1 MVAESKTIIY
11 QDFSEMIGNTPL
23 IRLRRASEL
32 TGCEI
37 LGKAEFLNPGGSV
50 KDRTALGMILQAE
63 TEGRLQT
70 GGLIVEGSGGNT
82 GISLALIGRARGYRT
97 LIVVPENQAQ
107 EKKDLLRLCGAQV
120 KEAPV
125 VPYRDPQNY
134 VRQSAQIAQTLA
146 KTAQNSVLWTNQW
159 DNTAN
164 REYHRQTTGP
174 ELWAQCQPDGF
185 ICSVGTGGSLA
196 GIGAY
201 LKGRDQNIAIGLADP
216 GGSALACY
224 IQQGRLQAEGSSII
238 EGIGQTRITGNID
251 GMQIDLAY
259 SIKDQEALPILFGLL
274 HEEGL
279 CLGGSSAI
287 NVAGAIR
294 MAQDLGSG
302 KTIVTLLC
310 DSGTRYSSRLF
321 NPTFLQAHHLPVPT
335 WL

>member
-1 MVAESKTIIY
+1 MVSESQAIIC
-11 QDFSEMIGNTPL
+11 QDFSEVVGNTPL
-23 IRLRRASEL
+23 IRLRQASAL

-50 KDRTALGMILQAE
+50 KDRTALGMIRQAE
-63 TEGRLQT
+63 AEGRLSP

-97 LIVVPENQAQ
+97 LIVIPENQAQ

-120 KEAPV
+120 QEAPA

-134 VRQSAQIAQTLA
+134 VRQSAQIAETLA
-146 KTAQNSVLWTNQW
+146 ETEQNGVVWTNQW
-159 DNTAN
+159 DNIAN

-185 ICSVGTGGSLA
+185 ICSAGTGGSLA
-196 GIGAY
+196 GIGTY
-201 LKGRDQNIAIGLADP
+201 LKAQNNNIVIGLADP
-216 GGSALACY
+216 GGSALTHY
-224 IQQGRLQAEGSSII
+224 VQHGRLQAKGSSVI
-238 EGIGQTRITGNID
+238 EGIGQTRITGNIE
-251 GMQIDLAY
+251 GMQVDLAY
-259 SIKDQEALPILFGLL
+259 SIADQEALPILFELL

-287 NVAGAIR
+287 NVAGTIR
-294 MAQDLGSG
+294 LAKDLGPG

-310 DSGTRYSSRLF
+310 DSGTRYLSRLF
-321 NPTFLQAHHLPVPT
+321 NPAFLQAHRLPGPT
-335 WL
+335 